1 MTSGAPGRNGPSC
14 AFKGT
19 LMLMGLG
26 QIPEPSLLGQQVCE
40 KPWGPY
46 PVLLDHSP
54 HWFPL
59 VEHQAMC
66 PAV

>member
-1 MTSGAPGRNGPSC
+1 
-14 AFKGT
+14 
-19 LMLMGLG
+19 MLMGLG

-54 HWFPL
+54 HRFPL